1 MRALGR
7 HILVE
12 FFGCEPQVMNDVAKI
27 ETAMVDAAAKAGATV
42 INSTFHHFSPYG
54 VSGVVVIQE
63 SHLAI
68 HTWPE
73 YGYAAVDLFTCGD
86 SVDPWI
92 SFDYLKDEFH
102 ARNYSALEM
111 RRGSLAQLERLDFDL
126 ASMREL
132 NKKHTNPQRFTRN
145 VWFTDKDDNQ
155 ALSLRH
161 TGEVFYDKT
170 SEYQRTRVINT
181 YGYGMALTIDNMFMC
196 TEKDEA
202 HYHEMISHPAMFA
215 HGNVK
220 KVLII
225 GGGDGASVREI
236 VKHSSV
242 EKVVMVEIDANVVE
256 ASKKHLPQMASAFDH
271 PKLELI
277 IGDGI
282 EYVAK
287 AAPKSFDYIIVDGSD
302 PVGPAEGLFSEK
314 FYRDCKNALA
324 DGGML
329 ITQGESPLFNSSTFT
344 ELNACLKRIFP
355 AKRVKTMLFH
365 IPTYPSGIWSFQI
378 AVNGD
383 LDVTEPNEKAL
394 AEFQRPHALKYYNT
408 EVHRAAFALPNYVKE
423 MLNE

>member
-1 MRALGR
+1 
-7 HILVE
+7 
-12 FFGCEPQVMNDVAKI
+12 
-27 ETAMVDAAAKAGATV
+27 
-42 INSTFHHFSPYG
+42 
-54 VSGVVVIQE
+54 
-63 SHLAI
+63 
-68 HTWPE
+68 
-73 YGYAAVDLFTCGD
+73 
-86 SVDPWI
+86 
-92 SFDYLKDEFH
+92 
-102 ARNYSALEM
+102 
-111 RRGSLAQLERLDFDL
+111 
-126 ASMREL
+126 
-132 NKKHTNPQRFTRN
+132 
-145 VWFTDKDDNQ
+145 
-155 ALSLRH
+155 
-161 TGEVFYDKT
+161 
-170 SEYQRTRVINT
+170 
-181 YGYGMALTIDNMFMC
+181 MALTIDNMFMC

-314 FYRDCKNALA
+314 FYRDCKNAL
-324 DGGML
+324 
-329 ITQGESPLFNSSTFT
+329 
-344 ELNACLKRIFP
+344 
-355 AKRVKTMLFH
+355 
-365 IPTYPSGIWSFQI
+365 
-378 AVNGD
+378 
-383 LDVTEPNEKAL
+383 DVTEPNEKAL